1 MDGPQSLDQLMSQS
15 RPVMLDINEW
25 NVVLAG
31 LGELPLKISRNVFE
45 KVVHQLQPQERPVAN
60 IRPD

>member
-1 MDGPQSLDQLMSQS
+1 MDGPQTIDQLMSQS

-31 LGELPLKISRNVFE
+31 LGELPLKVSRNVFD
-45 KVVHQLQPQERPVAN
+45 KVVRQLQPQERPVAN
-60 IRPD
+60 LRPD